1 MTLASVFAART
12 RGSPLPVV
20 STAAMVTAGTLLL
33 AGCSA
38 PSPASGATSALNPG
52 TTTFTSASAPR
63 LPHVTGRLLTGGKL
77 SLASYR
83 GHVTVV
89 NFWGS
94 WCTVCRE
101 EAPALSAAARHFGP
115 AGVQFIGVDEQD
127 NTASAEAYMKDFKI
141 GYPSLSDSSDQ
152 IALEFSQLI
161 PVTAFPSTLIISRNQ
176 RITGR
181 IIGGASAGNLSS
193 LILKAQKQPQ
203 QKSRPVT
210 GA

>member
-1 MTLASVFAART
+1 MILASVFAAWT
-12 RGSPLPVV
+12 RGSLVPVV

-38 PSPASGATSALNPG
+38 APSTPSGTTSALNPG

-63 LPHVTGRLLTGGKL
+63 IPHVTGRLLTGGKL

-83 GHVTVV
+83 GHVTVL

-152 IALEFSQLI
+152 IALEFSQVI
-161 PVTAFPSTLIISRNQ
+161 PDTAFPSTLVISRNQ

-181 IIGGASAGNLSS
+181 IIGNASASNLSS
-193 LILKAQKQPQ
+193 LIQKAQKQL
-203 QKSRPVT
+203 
-210 GA
+210 

>member
-1 MTLASVFAART
+1 MILASVFVART
-12 RGSPLPVV
+12 RGSLIPVV
-20 STAAMVTAGTLLL
+20 STTGMVTAGTLLL

-38 PSPASGATSALNPG
+38 APSTPSGTTSALNPG

-63 LPHVTGRLLTGGKL
+63 IPHVTGRLLTGGKL

-83 GHVTVV
+83 GHVTVL

-152 IALEFSQLI
+152 IALEFSQVI
-161 PVTAFPSTLIISRNQ
+161 PDTAFPSTLIISRNQ

-181 IIGGASAGNLSS
+181 IIGNASASNLSN
-193 LILKAQKQPQ
+193 LIQKAQKQP
-203 QKSRPVT
+203 
-210 GA
+210 